1 MDDQLIKTINPLG
14 AQAVVVVISWIGVN
28 DMIRASLSTET
39 AINDSTS
46 KCCQG
51 NFKYNV
57 TVAQFPDSHTAF
69 LVKSLLTEKKVHFVF
84 LFLYVLP
91 IIYGGLMNLVT
102 NVQVDGNDEVFDAL
116 NIAIAAGRFGVSD
129 LVPSLCFFHT
139 ATQPYLMIYGS
150 KQAGLSLSTHKKR
163 GFRDAVD
170 KNVAPLD
177 GIGGK
182 GMHAYEW
189 ISWLAY
195 NATSMEFVKAS
206 LTDLFKFINGEQIG
220 RVQYVHP
227 DEFTEHHKIALLE
240 WVNHVTSSFPRLLK
254 CLNGVVDMNL
264 MTSSLLE
271 GNFRPLKKLSGLNS
285 HSTPA
290 ALVNWTES
298 SAVVRLHTNLKR
310 ADKNANTV
318 VTSYLSDDTIPAVVV
333 NVLRLVNPLVQ
344 SILLDELRRS
354 HDRDVYRIA
363 EDKYLVILNEQ
374 AITSFEEE
382 VVKHPYLYTWRP
394 EHDDVL
400 VQVTEDKNGVPRLRC
415 PCFTCKRLIP
425 CSSILAIKS
434 GQIQSTDIH
443 FRYFNDYLNG
453 VFPIERSRSDLIDFR
468 GAVFTPEDNKRHKV
482 VESPRKRHEVFNA
495 PRSLFGAPCS
505 LSLGLRAHSMWDS
518 VLILCGTPYSTSVA
532 LRAQTLWYFV
542 LTLCGTFHTSHECD
556 LINLINFILFV

>member
-1 MDDQLIKTINPLG
+1 MDDQEIKKMNPLR
-14 AQAVVVVISWIGVN
+14 AHAEVAVISWIGVK
-28 DMIRASLSTET
+28 DMNRASLSPET
-39 AINDSTS
+39 VINDSTC

-91 IIYGGLMNLVT
+91 IIYGDLMKLVT

-116 NIAIAAGRFGVSD
+116 NIAIAKGRFGVRD

-139 ATQPYLMIYGS
+139 ATQSYLMLYGS
-150 KQAGLSLSTHKKR
+150 KQAGLSLSTHRKR

-177 GIGGK
+177 GGK
-182 GMHAYEW
+182 GKHVYEW

-195 NATSMEFVKAS
+195 NATSMEFVTAS

-254 CLNGVVDMNL
+254 CLNGLVDMHL

-298 SAVVRLHTNLKR
+298 NAVVRLHTNLKR
-310 ADKNANTV
+310 EDRNANTV
-318 VTSYLSDDTIPAVVV
+318 VTSYLSDDTIPAVML

-344 SILLDELRRS
+344 RILLDELRRS

-363 EDKYLVILNEQ
+363 KDKYLVILKEQ
-374 AITSFEEE
+374 AITSFEKELI
-382 VVKHPYLYTWRP
+382 KHPHLYTWTP

-425 CSSILAIKS
+425 CSCILAIKS

-443 FRYFNDYLNG
+443 FRYLNDYLNG
-453 VFPIERSRSDLIDFR
+453 VFDCIERSRSDLIDFR
-468 GAVFTPEDNKRHKV
+468 GAVFTPEDNKRHNI
-482 VESPRKRHEVFNA
+482 VESPRKRHEVFN
-495 PRSLFGAPCS
+495 GK
-505 LSLGLRAHSMWDS
+505 
-518 VLILCGTPYSTSVA
+518 
-532 LRAQTLWYFV
+532 
-542 LTLCGTFHTSHECD
+542 
-556 LINLINFILFV
+556 